1 MNSIAEGI
9 SKGGINTKELREAN
23 VGHLS
28 QKARVCKIVK
38 PGMWKGVWTA
48 KYFSRTS
55 RKPGLED
62 TVKSKKGRFHIEFVY
77 KEAKGIDSTGR
88 VRDIDTEKTA
98 RRTIRLYDVKGS
110 GDTRL
115 LIMVG
120 TRPRGNKMDETL
132 SESMSR
138 KILKSNAASAF
149 LLDFLQRKKNFWV
162 EEKSRLRAM
171 LNKIGGIESRI
182 EKVKATKEVL
192 EVNRDAIERCYSYA
206 ESTIE
211 ETTEQIQ
218 SILKDFTGE
227 AHLVDAEYFDITDAF
242 GQKEET
248 TIKQIN
254 EATAE
259 LMKEESEFV
268 NVWDTFVTQDFENSK
283 RVTPAVLSP
292 SLSPAQPRNR
302 STSDALSRR
311 CLLAADRE
319 FRARLRGHTAL
330 ARRTEKN

>member
-1 MNSIAEGI
+1 M
-9 SKGGINTKELREAN
+9 
-23 VGHLS
+23 
-28 QKARVCKIVK
+28 
-38 PGMWKGVWTA
+38 
-48 KYFSRTS
+48 
-55 RKPGLED
+55 
-62 TVKSKKGRFHIEFVY
+62 
-77 KEAKGIDSTGR
+77 
-88 VRDIDTEKTA
+88 
-98 RRTIRLYDVKGS
+98 
-110 GDTRL
+110 
-115 LIMVG
+115 
-120 TRPRGNKMDETL
+120 
-132 SESMSR
+132 
-138 KILKSNAASAF
+138 
-149 LLDFLQRKKNFWV
+149 
-162 EEKSRLRAM
+162 
-171 LNKIGGIESRI
+171 GGIESRI

-192 EVNRDAIERCYSYA
+192 EVNRDAI
-206 ESTIE
+206 
-211 ETTEQIQ
+211 
-218 SILKDFTGE
+218 
-227 AHLVDAEYFDITDAF
+227 

-330 ARRTEKN
+330 ARRTE